1 MNIGDMI
8 TVTAEE
14 AKALRKQGYMP
25 RSDLVTMMYVGIPN
39 AAVPSNRSIAS
50 AKGGEATRRNMGW
63 SKKDH
68 EFVARKLAE
77 ANA

>member
-1 MNIGDMI
+1 MQIGDTI
-8 TVTAEE
+8 TVSYEE
-14 AKALRKQGYMP
+14 SKKLRKAGWKP
-25 RSDLVTMMYVGIPN
+25 RNDVVVMMYVGVPSTS
-39 AAVPSNRSIAS
+39 VPSNRSIAS

-77 ANA
+77 SA